1 MSTPPKPLV
10 VKTTIWLLGTL
21 AFISLVA
28 CRNFAE
34 ELPAQNIAN
43 GLRAVAANLAFV
55 GAISGTRLGYKA
67 VVGLLGLGSI
77 GACFGIYSGIQIMF
91 QTPMLGLFAL
101 LLSLGFIAWF
111 YMYAFGDATRAYY
124 SQLS

>member
-77 GACFGIYSGIQIMF
+77 GACFGIYSGIQIMS

-111 YMYAFGDATRAYY
+111 YMYAFGNATRAYY